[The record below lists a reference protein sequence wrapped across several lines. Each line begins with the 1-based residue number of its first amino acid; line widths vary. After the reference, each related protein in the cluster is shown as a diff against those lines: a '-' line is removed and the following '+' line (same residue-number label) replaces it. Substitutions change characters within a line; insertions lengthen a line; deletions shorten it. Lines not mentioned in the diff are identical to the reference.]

1 MRKCPRCHKE
11 MTEECYLQDSA
22 QPISDYVVVQKNED
36 LKKIE
41 YPLKV
46 SLCKTCGYVEMY
58 VDLDKG

>member
-1 MRKCPRCHKE
+1 MIYHLTYSCLLY
-11 MTEECYLQDSA
+11 TS
-22 QPISDYVVVQKNED
+22 PISDYVVVQKNED